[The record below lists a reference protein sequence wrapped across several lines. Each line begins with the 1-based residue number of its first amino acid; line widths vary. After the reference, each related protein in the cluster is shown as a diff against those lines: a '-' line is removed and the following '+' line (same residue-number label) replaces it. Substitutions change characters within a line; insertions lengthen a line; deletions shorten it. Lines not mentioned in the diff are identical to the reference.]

1 MIDPAMEAPMEHVM
15 QEGTPRIRSLQAT
28 PMPDGRRV
36 VVELE
41 LEFAPSPQRPD
52 LELILYNARGEEVH
66 SMAVMEVMELRPAYV
81 LHLRQP
87 DPGAPY
93 RVEARLLAGDRVL
106 DRQETTVRIPEPIT
120 VQDDETLRRILR
132 EARVIAVVGL
142 SADPERPSHQV
153 ASYLQ
158 RQGYR
163 IIPVNPTIPEV
174 LGEPSYPDLLSVPE
188 PVDVVDV
195 FRPARYVPEIVE
207 QAIAKG
213 AKVIW
218 MQLGVIHF
226 EAAQRAREAGLLVVM
241 DRCMKIEHQRLLR
254 TGA

>member
-1 MIDPAMEAPMEHVM
+1 MERNPGQAESPCIH
-15 QEGTPRIRSLQAT
+15 TLRAT

-41 LEFAPSPQRPD
+41 LSPSSHPPE
-52 LELILYNARGEEVH
+52 LELILYNEQGEEIH
-66 SMAVMEVMELRPAYV
+66 SMAVMGVMELRPIYV
-81 LHLRQP
+81 LHLRRP
-87 DPGAPY
+87 DPGARY
-93 RVEARLLAGDRVL
+93 RVEARLLGGDVL
-106 DRQETTVRIPEPIT
+106 FDQRQVEVIIPEPIT
-120 VQDDETLRRILR
+120 VQDDATLRRILT
-132 EARVIAVVGL
+132 ESRVVAVVGL
-142 SADPERPSHQV
+142 SADPTRPSHQV

-163 IIPVNPTIPEV
+163 IIPVNPTIQEV

-188 PVDVVDV
+188 PVDVVDI

-226 EAAQRAREAGLLVVM
+226 EAAQRAQEAGLLVVM
-241 DRCMKIEHQRLLR
+241 DRCMKMEHQRLMRSGL
-254 TGA
+254 AIPDSPEDL

>member
-1 MIDPAMEAPMEHVM
+1 METPQAG
-15 QEGTPRIRSLQAT
+15 QAAGITPRIHALRAI

-41 LEFAPSPQRPD
+41 LTPFRSPPE
-52 LELILYNARGEEVH
+52 LELILYNAQGEEVH
-66 SMAVMEVMELRPAYV
+66 SMAVMGVMEPRPAYV
-81 LHLRQP
+81 LHLRRP
-87 DPGAPY
+87 DPGARY
-93 RVEARLLAGDRVL
+93 RVEARLLEGETLL
-106 DRQETTVRIPEPIT
+106 DRREVEAVIPEPIT
-120 VQDDETLRRILR
+120 VQDDETLRRILQ
-132 EARVIAVVGL
+132 EARTVAVVGL

-188 PVDVVDV
+188 PVDIVDI

-226 EAAQRAREAGLLVVM
+226 EAAQRAREAGLQVVM
-241 DRCMKIEHQRLLR
+241 DRCMKIEHQRLI
-254 TGA
+254 GHGG

>member
-1 MIDPAMEAPMEHVM
+1 MAMPSERTPERA
-15 QEGTPRIRSLQAT
+15 GSPRIRALQAT

-41 LEFAPSPQRPD
+41 LLPAHAPPE
-52 LELILYNARGEEVH
+52 LELILYDAQGEAVR
-66 SMAVMEVMELRPAYV
+66 SMTVMGVMEPQPTYV
-81 LHLRQP
+81 LHLRRP
-87 DPGAPY
+87 DPGARY
-93 RVEARLLAGDRVL
+93 RVEARLLAGPSLL
-106 DRQETTVRIPEPIT
+106 DRQEVEVIIPEPIT
-120 VQDDETLRRILR
+120 VQDDETLRQILR
-132 EARVIAVVGL
+132 EARTIAVVGL

-163 IIPVNPTIPEV
+163 VIPVNPTIPEV

-213 AKVIW
+213 ARVIW

-241 DRCMKIEHQRLLR
+241 DRCIKIEHQRLL
-254 TGA
+254 GSGG

>member
-1 MIDPAMEAPMEHVM
+1 MERNLGPTGSSKI
-15 QEGTPRIRSLQAT
+15 QSLRAT
-28 PMPDGRRV
+28 PMPDGRRI

-41 LEFAPSPQRPD
+41 LAISLHPPE
-52 LELILYNARGEEVH
+52 LELILYNERGEEVH
-66 SMAVMEVMELRPAYV
+66 SMAVMGVMEFRPAYV

-87 DPGAPY
+87 DPGARY
-93 RVEARLLAGDRVL
+93 RVEARLLGKDVLL
-106 DRQETTVRIPEPIT
+106 DRQQVEVVIPEPIT
-120 VQDDETLRRILR
+120 VQDDPTLRRILA
-132 EARVIAVVGL
+132 EARTIAVVGL

-158 RQGYR
+158 HQGYR
-163 IIPVNPTIPEV
+163 IIPVNPTIQEV

-188 PVDVVDV
+188 PVDVVDI

-254 TGA
+254 SGG

>member
-1 MIDPAMEAPMEHVM
+1 MIPRLGKAP
-15 QEGTPRIRSLQAT
+15 EGSNAPRIHGLRAT

-41 LEFAPSPQRPD
+41 LSPFPQPPE
-52 LELILYNARGEEVH
+52 LELLLYNEQGEEVR
-66 SMAVMEVMELRPAYV
+66 SMVVMGVMELQPTYV
-81 LHLRQP
+81 LHLPHP
-87 DPGAPY
+87 DPGGHY
-93 RVEARLLAGDRVL
+93 RVEARLLEGQTLL
-106 DRQETTVRIPEPIT
+106 DRQQVEVVMPEPIT
-120 VQDDETLRRILR
+120 VQDDAVLRRILQ
-132 EARVIAVVGL
+132 EARTIAVVGL

-174 LGEPSYPDLLSVPE
+174 LGEPSYPDLLSIPE
-188 PVDVVDV
+188 PVDVVDI

-213 AKVIW
+213 AKVVW

-226 EAAQRAREAGLLVVM
+226 EAAQRAHEAGLLVVM
-241 DRCMKIEHQRLLR
+241 DRCMKVEHQRLLR
-254 TGA
+254 SGG

>member
-1 MIDPAMEAPMEHVM
+1 MVDPAMEAPMEHVT

-41 LEFAPSPQRPD
+41 LEFAPSPHRPD

-163 IIPVNPTIPEV
+163 IIPVNPTIP
-174 LGEPSYPDLLSVPE
+174 GGPGGALLPGSPL
-188 PVDVVDV
+188 
-195 FRPARYVPEIVE
+195 RP
-207 QAIAKG
+207 
-213 AKVIW
+213 
-218 MQLGVIHF
+218 
-226 EAAQRAREAGLLVVM
+226 
-241 DRCMKIEHQRLLR
+241 R
-254 TGA
+254 TGGRGGRFSGRLVTSRRSWSRPSPKGRR

>member
-1 MIDPAMEAPMEHVM
+1 MERNPGQAESPCIH
-15 QEGTPRIRSLQAT
+15 TLRAT

-41 LEFAPSPQRPD
+41 LSPSSHPPE
-52 LELILYNARGEEVH
+52 LELILYNEQGEEIH
-66 SMAVMEVMELRPAYV
+66 SMAVMGVMELRPIYV
-81 LHLRQP
+81 LHLRRP
-87 DPGAPY
+87 DPGARY
-93 RVEARLLAGDRVL
+93 RVEARLLGGDVL
-106 DRQETTVRIPEPIT
+106 FDQRQVEVIIPEPIT
-120 VQDDETLRRILR
+120 VQDDATLRRILT
-132 EARVIAVVGL
+132 ESRVVAVVGL
-142 SADPERPSHQV
+142 SADPTRPSHQV

-163 IIPVNPTIPEV
+163 IIPVNPTIQEV

-188 PVDVVDV
+188 PVDVVDI

-226 EAAQRAREAGLLVVM
+226 EAAQRAQEAGLLVVM
-241 DRCMKIEHQRLLR
+241 DRCMKMEHQRLMRL
-254 TGA
+254 GLAIPDSPEDL

>member
-1 MIDPAMEAPMEHVM
+1 MERNPDPMEI
-15 QEGTPRIRSLQAT
+15 PSSPIRALRAI

-41 LEFAPSPQRPD
+41 LSPLPYPPE
-52 LELILYNARGEEVH
+52 LELILYNQQGEEVH
-66 SMAVMEVMELRPAYV
+66 SMAVMGVMEFRPAYV
-81 LHLRQP
+81 LHLRRP
-87 DPGAPY
+87 DPGARY
-93 RVEARLLAGDRVL
+93 RVEARLLKESTLL
-106 DRQETTVRIPEPIT
+106 DHQEVEVVIPEPIT
-120 VQDDETLRRILR
+120 VQDDETLRRILT
-132 EARVIAVVGL
+132 EARTIAVVGL
-142 SADPERPSHQV
+142 SADPTRPSHQV

-158 RQGYR
+158 HQGYR

-188 PVDVVDV
+188 PVDVVDI

-254 TGA
+254 SGG

>member
-1 MIDPAMEAPMEHVM
+1 MERNPHPTES
-15 QEGTPRIRSLQAT
+15 PRIHALRAT

-41 LEFAPSPQRPD
+41 LAPSPQPPE
-52 LELILYNARGEEVH
+52 LELILYNERGEEVH
-66 SMAVMEVMELRPAYV
+66 SMAVMGVMDFHPTYV

-87 DPGAPY
+87 DPGARY
-93 RVEARLLAGDRVL
+93 RVEARLLGKDALL
-106 DRQETTVRIPEPIT
+106 DRQQVEVIIPEPIT
-120 VQDDETLRRILR
+120 VQDDATLRRILS
-132 EARVIAVVGL
+132 EARTIAVVGL

-163 IIPVNPTIPEV
+163 IIPVNPTIQEV

-188 PVDVVDV
+188 PVDVVDI

-254 TGA
+254 SGG

>member
-1 MIDPAMEAPMEHVM
+1 MERNPDQMES
-15 QEGTPRIRSLQAT
+15 PRIHALRAT

-41 LEFAPSPQRPD
+41 LAPFPHPPE
-52 LELILYNARGEEVH
+52 LELILYNERGEEIH
-66 SMAVMEVMELRPAYV
+66 SMAVMGVMELRPTYV
-81 LHLRQP
+81 LHLRHP
-87 DPGAPY
+87 DPGARY
-93 RVEARLLAGDRVL
+93 RVEARLLGRDVL
-106 DRQETTVRIPEPIT
+106 LDQQQVEVVIPEPIT
-120 VQDDETLRRILR
+120 VQDDATLRRILT

-142 SADPERPSHQV
+142 SADPARPSHQV

-188 PVDVVDV
+188 PVDVVDI

-241 DRCMKIEHQRLLR
+241 DRCMKIEHQRLIR
-254 TGA
+254 SGSMTSDPPEDF

>member
-1 MIDPAMEAPMEHVM
+1 MKMNPAGIPS
-15 QEGTPRIRSLQAT
+15 PRIHGLRAT

-41 LEFAPSPQRPD
+41 LPLSSHPPE
-52 LELILYNARGEEVH
+52 LELILYNEQGEEVH
-66 SMAVMEVMELRPAYV
+66 SMAVMGVMELRPTYV
-81 LHLRQP
+81 LHLRRP
-87 DPGAPY
+87 DPGARY
-93 RVEARLLAGDRVL
+93 RVEARLLGKDVLL
-106 DRQETTVRIPEPIT
+106 DRQQVEVVIPEPVT
-120 VQDDETLRRILR
+120 VQDDITLRHILT
-132 EARVIAVVGL
+132 EARTIAVVGL

-163 IIPVNPTIPEV
+163 IIPVNPTIQEV

-241 DRCMKIEHQRLLR
+241 DRCMKIEHQRLMR
-254 TGA
+254 SK